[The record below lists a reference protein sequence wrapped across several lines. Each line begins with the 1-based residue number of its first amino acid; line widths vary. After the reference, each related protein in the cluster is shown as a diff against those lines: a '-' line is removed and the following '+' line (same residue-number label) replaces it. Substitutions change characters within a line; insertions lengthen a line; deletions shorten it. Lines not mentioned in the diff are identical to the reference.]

1 MDVHG
6 SWSRTSTLLLAYRNS
21 QPVTEPSDVH
31 STLAFLSHTP
41 PHHGTHQRHR
51 PFLLPHPTP
60 SRHPTKNSS
69 TVPTRTGW
77 TRRSWW
83 CRGRRRWRRT
93 KSTCTRWCV
102 EMGWFCV
109 GGGGGGGGLPCV
121 YCRVWLVVVRGDGF
135 VGAGGASCA
144 RRIRRRLNPFLYTRI
159 MDAGQARL
167 SSDPL
172 HGRAQVLRQALP
184 PLRRVAWCV
193 LDVYVALIHR
203 LIACQPVLG
212 LPTDERFPIPPHP
225 KTNQQARTPPTS
237 TLTTPA
243 RPSARWRRCR
253 RRCPPWRR

>member
-1 MDVHG
+1 MC
-6 SWSRTSTLLLAYRNS
+6 TA
-21 QPVTEPSDVH
+21 P
-31 STLAFLSHTP
+31 FLFLPTPHPITAPTNDTALSYSHTP
-41 PHHGTHQRHR
+41 PRHDTQ
-51 PFLLPHPTP
+51 PKTALP
-60 SRHPTKNSS
+60 SR
-69 TVPTRTGW
+69 
-77 TRRSWW
+77 
-83 CRGRRRWRRT
+83 RGPA
-93 KSTCTRWCV
+93 
-102 EMGWFCV
+102 GPGGAGGV
-109 GGGGGGGGLPCV
+109 GGGAGGGAQSPP
-121 YCRVWLVVVRGDGF
+121 VRGGAWRWDGF
-135 VGAGGASCA
+135 VGGGGASCA

-159 MDAGQARL
+159 MHAGQARL

-203 LIACQPVLG
+203 LIACQSVLG

-243 RPSARWRRCR
+243 RPSARWRRCQ